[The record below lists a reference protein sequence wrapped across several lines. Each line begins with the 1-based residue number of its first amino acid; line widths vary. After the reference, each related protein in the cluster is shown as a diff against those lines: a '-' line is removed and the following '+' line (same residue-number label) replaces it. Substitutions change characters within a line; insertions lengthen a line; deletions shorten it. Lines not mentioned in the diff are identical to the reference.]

1 MSDSPTPDQSGSN
14 LAVWGSDVI
23 ASAIREQGFPY
34 VCLNPGASYR
44 GLHDSLVNYL
54 GNADPEMLVCLHE
67 EHAVAMAQGYAMV
80 TDKPLAVIVHSNV
93 GLMHATMAVFDA
105 WCKRV
110 PIVIFG
116 ATGPVD
122 AVRRRPWIDWI
133 HTTADQGALIRDY
146 SKWDDQPGSPE
157 AAVDSVR
164 RATAI
169 ATTRP
174 FGPVYVNFDAAIQEM
189 RLDEWPELYDIA
201 KFSPPAPTAPAAAEL
216 DQLADI
222 LSAAS
227 SPLILAGRSSTDEED
242 WARRID
248 LAERLGAPVIT
259 GQGGA
264 AFPTTHPLYAGETSF
279 VLRPDLKEEFEKSDA
294 VLALDWIDLGGMLRQ
309 AYPVGTTMPKIINVS
324 VDHQLH
330 KGWSMDYNALAP
342 VDLHIATTPEPVT
355 EALLEK
361 LPKSKTTYKRIEP
374 TLPTKPEGAGEI
386 SVSALAAMFLNVTKD
401 QPVSILSRPIGW
413 PPEAGVIEHP
423 EDYIGGNGGGGV
435 GAGPGI
441 AVGAALALRDR
452 ASERIPVAVI
462 GDGDYT
468 MASNA
473 LWTAAANDIPLL
485 VIVANNRAYFND
497 ELHQQRVAKTRDREP
512 ANAWVGQRIDDP
524 PPDLAMIARGH
535 GLGGEGPVE
544 DLAALEGALNRA
556 LDAVRDGQPYVLDV
570 IVVRE
575 YVSQRLDGQRK
586 N

>member
-1 MSDSPTPDQSGSN
+1 MPDSPKQPARSN

-34 VCLNPGASYR
+34 VCLNPGVSYR

-54 GNADPEMLVCLHE
+54 GNAEPEMLVCLHE

-80 TDKPLAVIVHSNV
+80 TGKPLAVIVHSNV

-105 WCKRV
+105 WCARV
-110 PIVIFG
+110 PVVMFG

-164 RATAI
+164 RATTI

-174 FGPVYVNFDAAIQEM
+174 CGPTYVNFDAAIQEM
-189 RLDEWPELYDIA
+189 ELDEWPELYDIA
-201 KFSPPAPTAPAAAEL
+201 KFSAPAPTAPAPAEL
-216 DQLADI
+216 AQLLDI
-222 LSAAS
+222 LGAADN
-227 SPLILAGRSSTDEED
+227 PLILAGRSSVDEAD

-248 LAERLGAPVIT
+248 LAERLGARVIT

-264 AFPTTHPLYAGETSF
+264 AFPTTHPLYKGETSF
-279 VLRPDLKEEFEKSDA
+279 VLRPDLKEEFAASDA
-294 VLALDWIDLGGMLRQ
+294 VLAFDWVDLGGLLRQ
-309 AYPVGTTMPKIINVS
+309 AYPVGTAMPKIVNVS
-324 VDHQLH
+324 IDHQLH
-330 KGWSMDYNALAP
+330 RGWSMDYNALPP
-342 VDLHIATTPEPVT
+342 VDLHLATTPEPVT
-355 EALLEK
+355 EALLES
-361 LPKSKTTYKRIEP
+361 LPKSSGAQARIAP
-374 TLPTKPEGAGEI
+374 SMPAKPEGDGII
-386 SVSALAAMFLNVTKD
+386 SVSALAAIFLNVTKD
-401 QPVSILSRPIGW
+401 QPVAMLSRPIGW

-452 ASERIPVAVI
+452 GSKRLPVAVV

-468 MASNA
+468 MSSNA

-497 ELHQQRVAKTRDREP
+497 ELHQQRVAKTRDREE

-544 DLAALEGALNRA
+544 DLAELEGALNRA
-556 LDAVRDGQPYVLDV
+556 LHAVRGGTPYVLDV
-570 IVVRE
+570 IVQRE

-586 N
+586 S